1 MTLPLSHD
9 RLAQD
14 PIILDRVDQARDL
27 EEAGAALLGGVLAH
41 VAAGLTLTGGP
52 ERDGRLVRAAL
63 HVRGRDGYR
72 ALVLLD
78 APGGRPGDDPGALH
92 TSSSA
97 WEQVRRRDQAVAL
110 DVNLAELRT
119 VGVPGD
125 PPHRLPGRALG
136 AESVELFLGR
146 GASHVL
152 ALPAHAD
159 GQVQGMVTVE
169 LQAMAALGV
178 PVETWGLVL
187 PSVQALVDHAFPRVL
202 TRGLTP
208 PDPLADGGLPVVGRA
223 MAPVVR
229 MLRNVARFDDTVLL
243 MGPSGVGKSRLARWL
258 HDRSRRARAPFE
270 VAHLQNYPDTL
281 VEGELFGWKR
291 GAHDGARTD
300 KEGHVARAEGG
311 TLFLDELDKVPLAVQ
326 RKLLHLLESRAWRP
340 LGGTG
345 PERVAD
351 LRFVVGTNADLDAEV
366 AAGRFLPDL
375 LWRIRTVP
383 VRVPSLDERQDELR
397 AWAGYFLRRKHEHET
412 GRADASLSAAAAE
425 LLAGRSWPGNLRQLD
440 QVMVRAWL
448 VAADV
453 DQDGPLHVDSTS
465 MRAALAFDAGQ
476 GPPPLD
482 AALRQAASAFR
493 RELQRRRAEGR
504 RPLSLDDADA
514 FRGYVLAELE
524 AQLGLDAA
532 FEVLGLGARV
542 KARNHHATWKRE
554 QERVE
559 RLWQE
564 EE

>member
-1 MTLPLSHD
+1 MTALVPDDL
-9 RLAQD
+9 LV
-14 PIILDRVDQARDL
+14 LDQVDHARDL
-27 EEAGAALLGGVLAH
+27 EGAGAALLRGVLSH
-41 VAAGLTLTGGP
+41 VAAGLALSPGP
-52 ERDGRLVRAAL
+52 ERGGQLVRAAL

-78 APGGRPGDDPGALH
+78 APGTRASDDPGALH
-92 TSSSA
+92 TSGSA

-110 DVNLAELRT
+110 DVHLAELRA
-119 VGVPGD
+119 VGAPGE
-125 PPHRLPGRALG
+125 PPQRLPGRPLG

-152 ALPAHAD
+152 ALPARAD

-169 LQAMAALGV
+169 LQAMAALGAT
-178 PVETWGLVL
+178 VEAWRLAL
-187 PSVQALVDHAFPRVL
+187 PSVQALVDRAFPRVL
-202 TRGLTP
+202 ARSAP
-208 PDPLADGGLPVVGRA
+208 VAEAAADAGLPVVGRA

-229 MLRNVARFDDTVLL
+229 LLRGVARFDDTVLL
-243 MGPSGVGKSRLARWL
+243 AGPSGVGKTRLARWL

-311 TLFLDELDKVPLAVQ
+311 TLFLDEIDKVPVTVQ

-340 LGGTG
+340 LGSTG
-345 PERVAD
+345 GERTAD

-383 VRVPSLDERQDELR
+383 VRVPSLDERRDEVR
-397 AWAGYFLRRKHEHET
+397 AWAGHFLRRKHERET
-412 GRADASLSAAAAE
+412 GRADATLSEAAAD
-425 LLAGRSWPGNLRQLD
+425 LLEGRSWPGNLRQLD

-453 DQDGPLHVDSTS
+453 EQDGPLHVDSTS
-465 MRAALAFDAGQ
+465 MRAALAFDGGQ
-476 GPPPLD
+476 GPAPLD
-482 AALRQAASAFR
+482 AALRQAAAAFR
-493 RELQRRRAEGR
+493 RELLRRRAEGG
-504 RPLSLDDADA
+504 RPLTLDDADA

-532 FEVLGLGARV
+532 FEVLGLEARV

-559 RLWQE
+559 RLWEPE
-564 EE
+564 E